1 MEQICSKIRVLS
13 SGSHGNCALVYDS
26 RGKCLMLDMG
36 LSWKD
41 GILKGMNYDIGC
53 LSLALASHNHH
64 ADHTKALAH
73 CIANGIP
80 CYANQDICNHYKG
93 CNLIENGKA
102 LLVDRWKVQTFDL
115 VHNVPNNAF
124 VVDTIDN
131 VRVLYCTDTQYIPK
145 RVRGVNVAI
154 IEANFDEEVLI
165 DNMCENIEIRSQFEN
180 HHSLDRCIEYLHS
193 IYSKDLMS
201 VILWH
206 PSSTNL
212 DKKKAV
218 ERVKYKLGFDNVYMA
233 ESGLEVELSN
243 SEF

>member
-1 MEQICSKIRVLS
+1 MSKLKILS

-26 RGKCLMLDMG
+26 RGKYILLDVG
-36 LSWKD
+36 IGYKD
-41 GILKGMNYDIGC
+41 ILRELNWD
-53 LSLALASHNHH
+53 LANCVSALCGHRHG
-64 ADHTKALAH
+64 DHSKALFH
-73 CIANGIP
+73 FIANGIP
-80 CYANQDICNHYKG
+80 CYANQDICDHYKG

-102 LLVDRWKVQTFDL
+102 LLVDGWKVQTFDL

-124 VVDTIDN
+124 VVDTIDG

-145 RVRGVNVAI
+145 RVKGVNVAI

-165 DNMCENIEIRSQFEN
+165 ENMCENIEIRSQFEN
-180 HHSLDRCIEYLHS
+180 HHSLDKCIEYLRS

-218 ERVKYKLGFDNVYMA
+218 ERVKYELGFDNVYMA